1 MATALSD
8 TENGLG
14 EKMTT
19 AEKIALDKDKTTPEK
34 SSDKR
39 RALGRGLDSLLP
51 GRPRVVVSMPVATPE
66 DEESGEHRAVL
77 AEVQAARTPGADEV
91 IQIQLDAIDENPYQT
106 RQRFDEDAL
115 EELAQSIRTNGL
127 IQPIVVRPGVS
138 GRYVLVIGERR
149 CLASKLAGIGTIP
162 AIVRAVSEQ
171 QAAEMTIVENLLRRD
186 LNCLEQANAFA
197 RLSRDFGLTQEQI
210 GQRTGVA
217 RESVSN
223 YMRILRLPESVQQH
237 LAAGRLG
244 FSEARILLQLSDPQ
258 QIERIANDAAR
269 NQFTVAFLKQLVD
282 KTILLNDGNRPE
294 PAPARPVDPN
304 VRAAQSELERILG
317 VRVKIHDSKGK
328 GRIVI
333 QYSTL
338 DDFDRV
344 LEMLKGD
351 S

>member
-1 MATALSD
+1 
-8 TENGLG
+8 
-14 EKMTT
+14 MTT
-19 AEKIALDKDKTTPEK
+19 AEKIALDKDKAMPEK
-34 SSDKR
+34 SSEKR

-51 GRPRVVVSMPVATPE
+51 GRPRVVVAMPAATPAV
-66 DEESGEHRAVL
+66 EETREGTVL
-77 AEVQAARTPGADEV
+77 AEVHAARTPSADEV
-91 IQIQLDAIDENPYQT
+91 VQIPLDEIDDNPYQT

-115 EELAQSIRTNGL
+115 EELAQSIRTNGV
-127 IQPIVVRPGVS
+127 IQPIVVRPGAS
-138 GRYVLVIGERR
+138 GRYILVIGERR
-149 CLASKLAGIGTIP
+149 CLASKLAGIGTVP
-162 AIVRAVSEQ
+162 AMVRTVSEQ

-223 YMRILRLPESVQQH
+223 YMRILRLPESVQEH

-269 NQFTVAFLKQLVD
+269 DQFTVASLKQLVD
-282 KTILLNDGNRPE
+282 NTILLNEGNHPE
-294 PAPARPVDPN
+294 SAPERPVDPN
-304 VRAAQSELERILG
+304 VRAAQSELETILG
-317 VRVKIHDSKGK
+317 VRVKIHDRKGK

-351 S
+351 R

>member
-1 MATALSD
+1 
-8 TENGLG
+8 
-14 EKMTT
+14 MTT
-19 AEKIALDKDKTTPEK
+19 AEKIAIDKDKAMPEK
-34 SSDKR
+34 GSDKR

-51 GRPRVVVSMPVATPE
+51 GRPRVVVSMPAATPGVE
-66 DEESGEHRAVL
+66 DNREPSVIL
-77 AEVQAARTPGADEV
+77 ADGQTLRTPSADEV
-91 IQIQLDAIDENPYQT
+91 IQIPLDEIDENPYQT
-106 RQRFDEDAL
+106 RQRFEEDEL

-138 GRYVLVIGERR
+138 GRYILVIGERR
-149 CLASKLAGIGTIP
+149 CLASKLAGIGTVP
-162 AIVRAVSEQ
+162 AIVRTVSEQ

-258 QIERIANDAAR
+258 QIERIAHDAAR
-269 NQFTVAFLKQLVD
+269 DQFTVAFLKQLVD
-282 KTILLNDGNRPE
+282 NTILLNEGKHPE
-294 PAPARPVDPN
+294 PPPPRPVDPN
-304 VRAAQSELERILG
+304 VRAAQSELEKILG
-317 VRVKIHDSKGK
+317 VRVKIHDRKGK
-328 GRIVI
+328 GRIII

-344 LEMLKGD
+344 LEMLKGHI
-351 S
+351 

>member
-1 MATALSD
+1 M
-8 TENGLG
+8 
-14 EKMTT
+14 
-19 AEKIALDKDKTTPEK
+19 
-34 SSDKR
+34 R
-39 RALGRGLDSLLP
+39 H
-51 GRPRVVVSMPVATPE
+51 RPNS
-66 DEESGEHRAVL
+66 
-77 AEVQAARTPGADEV
+77 
-91 IQIQLDAIDENPYQT
+91 

-115 EELAQSIRTNGL
+115 EELAQSIRANGL

-138 GRYVLVIGERR
+138 GRYILVIGERR
-149 CLASKLAGIGTIP
+149 CLASRLAGIGTVP
-162 AIVRAVSEQ
+162 AIVRTVSEQ

-197 RLSRDFGLTQEQI
+197 RLSRDFGLTHEQI

-223 YMRILRLPESVQQH
+223 YMRVLRLPESVQQH

-269 NQFTVAFLKQLVD
+269 NQFTVTFLKQLVD
-282 KTILLNDGNRPE
+282 NTILSNEGKHPE
-294 PAPARPVDPN
+294 PPPARPVDPN
-304 VRAAQSELERILG
+304 VRAAQSELEKILG
-317 VRVKIHDSKGK
+317 VRVKIHDRKGK

-338 DDFDRV
+338 EDFDRV
-344 LEMLKGD
+344 LDMLKGD
-351 S
+351 G